1 MSTLQPGHTE
11 RRSIGRRREDKLLR
25 HRIRKLNQ
33 LFAVCQC
40 ITSEMNLHALFEVIM
55 EQTNQIMGTQRST
68 VFLYDHKCGELWS
81 LVATGMKKK

>member
-1 MSTLQPGHTE
+1 MSTLQPGYTE

-33 LFAVCQC
+33 LFVVCQC

-55 EQTNQIMGTQRST
+55 EQTNQIMGTQKGVPYFST
-68 VFLYDHKCGELWS
+68 TTNAGNFGLLLQPV
-81 LVATGMKKK
+81 